1 MYSQP
6 SPTVGFKHPRLEI
19 PRSSSIYH
27 DDVSPPDS
35 PQTLDGGRSK
45 KSSPNVSPITETGR
59 SLPDL
64 PQKSGDVSVLPAP
77 PQSSGSTSY
86 ISGWREKV
94 TKDDPLNKVSKT
106 TRWDDFSGE
115 PTNSDS
121 GKPAQVIPGTT
132 QFDVRNES
140 PLGRPILSSS
150 GHQPKPSLSD
160 RLRKVGKKEPRQ
172 STFEREEW
180 KGASGRTT
188 IIKPLVDKPLPPG
201 KTPVFA
207 AAGVKYPDG
216 RKIKITEKKTSA
228 PSKHALRTE
237 RKSYQSLDLSDIE
250 QIIKPIVPL
259 KIGKNSPRSPLTPAS
274 MQRREA
280 NLEPDNTRSPLAQ
293 NPSVEQMLD
302 GPDDKGTSAIPT
314 HNPVEK
320 AQEHSEGQTL
330 TAAKN
335 MHFEN
340 EPASRFSGTTYNTTF
355 QDSPPAT
362 PELSFDETPPLP
374 TPPSS
379 VLHRK
384 RPVAV
389 SGISMNKPTTR
400 KPTPS
405 EISSANKSLP
415 QSPPEAEAVDRISS
429 LEAKLDTL
437 NRRRANLQTVIH
449 ELTHVV
455 QPSSIAY
462 DIASRQEIKKTVD
475 IYNTESAAV
484 AKEIHETGLMLH
496 RAMKRRDEK
505 SMYEPTG
512 LWVRRVTE

>member
-6 SPTVGFKHPRLEI
+6 SPTVGFKHPQLKI
-19 PRSSSIYH
+19 PRSSSICY
-27 DDVSPPDS
+27 DDISPPDS
-35 PQTLDGGRSK
+35 PQTIDGGRSK

-64 PQKSGDVSVLPAP
+64 PQKSDNASLPPAP
-77 PQSSGSTSY
+77 QNSSEATSY
-86 ISGWREKV
+86 ISGWRERVSKN
-94 TKDDPLNKVSKT
+94 DPPEKGSKT

-132 QFDVRNES
+132 HFDVRNES
-140 PLGRPILSSS
+140 PLGRSNRSSS
-150 GHQPKPSLSD
+150 GHQPKPSFSD
-160 RLRKVGKKEPRQ
+160 RLRKVGRNEPHR
-172 STFEREEW
+172 STLEREEW
-180 KGASGRTT
+180 KGASGRTP

-201 KTPVFA
+201 KSPVFA

-216 RKIKITEKKTSA
+216 RKVKPAEKKSLA
-228 PSKHALRTE
+228 PPKYAIKVGQ
-237 RKSYQSLDLSDIE
+237 KSHQSLDLSDNE
-250 QIIKPIVPL
+250 PVIKPIVPL

-274 MQRREA
+274 MQHRKASLEA
-280 NLEPDNTRSPLAQ
+280 DNIRSPLAR
-293 NPSVEQMLD
+293 NPSVKQMLG
-302 GPDDKGTSAIPT
+302 GPDEKDTSTTPV

-320 AQEHSEGQTL
+320 APELFEAQTL
-330 TAAKN
+330 TPGKN
-335 MHFEN
+335 SRFEN
-340 EPASRFSGTTYNTTF
+340 EPVSRFSTTTYNTTS

-362 PELSFDETPPLP
+362 PELSFDETSPLP

-379 VLHRK
+379 VLNRK

-389 SGISMNKPTTR
+389 SGISMNKTTIR

-405 EISSANKSLP
+405 ELSSANKSLP
-415 QSPPEAEAVDRISS
+415 QSPPEAEAVDRVSS

-449 ELTHVV
+449 ELTCVV

-462 DIASRQEIKKTVD
+462 DMASRQEIKKTVD
-475 IYNTESAAV
+475 IYNTELAAV

>member
-6 SPTVGFKHPRLEI
+6 SPTAGFNPSRLEI
-19 PRSSSIYH
+19 PRSASISH
-27 DDVSPPDS
+27 DDISPPDS
-35 PQTLDGGRSK
+35 PQTIEGGRSK

-59 SLPDL
+59 YLPDL
-64 PQKSGDVSVLPAP
+64 PQKSGNASLPPAP
-77 PQSSGSTSY
+77 QNLSGATSY
-86 ISGWREKV
+86 ITGWRERV
-94 TKDDPLNKVSKT
+94 SRDDPPDKVSKT

-115 PTNSDS
+115 PTNSNS

-140 PLGRPILSSS
+140 PLGRSIRSSS
-150 GHQPKPSLSD
+150 GQQSKPSLSD
-160 RLRKVGKKEPRQ
+160 RLRKVGKKEPHQ
-172 STFEREEW
+172 STLEREEW

-201 KTPVFA
+201 QIPVFA
-207 AAGVKYPDG
+207 APGVKHPDG
-216 RKIKITEKKTSA
+216 RKIKSTARKASA
-228 PSKHALRTE
+228 LSKHAIRAE
-237 RKSYQSLDLSDIE
+237 QKPHRSLDLSDIE
-250 QIIKPIVPL
+250 QVIKPIVPL
-259 KIGKNSPRSPLTPAS
+259 KISKNSPRSPLTPAS
-274 MQRREA
+274 IRYREA
-280 NLEPDNTRSPLAQ
+280 SLEPDNTRSPLAQ
-293 NPSVEQMLD
+293 NPSVKQMLD
-302 GPDDKGTSAIPT
+302 GPDDKGTINTPV

-320 AQEHSEGQTL
+320 VPELSEGPLL
-330 TAAKN
+330 TTAQN
-335 MHFEN
+335 LYCRN
-340 EPASRFSGTTYNTTF
+340 EPASRFSATTYNTTL
-355 QDSPPAT
+355 QESPSAT
-362 PELSFDETPPLP
+362 PTLSFDDTHPLP
-374 TPPSS
+374 TPPPS
-379 VLHRK
+379 VLNRK

-389 SGISMNKPTTR
+389 SGISINIPTTR

-415 QSPPEAEAVDRISS
+415 QSPPEAEAVDRVSS

-437 NRRRANLQTVIH
+437 NRRRANLLTVIH

-462 DIASRQEIKKTVD
+462 DMASRQEIKKTVD